1 MSESTSA
8 NPIKIFAEKFFNNP
22 VVDDIVLKKEINQE
36 ELESEY
42 KKIIGEESNPYNYV
56 YRSQKKI
63 LYTEKE
69 KEEERKL
76 EEERDEIKRLEEER
90 QKYMLE
96 YIDENLLEIKDIKKQ
111 IADIKAEVDNI
122 FLGEGDINTV
132 IPEDSPLKKAILHT
146 NNLLKNTLVPLTVAK
161 GVSLT
166 DKISELC
173 KLYESLN
180 TRVMRITLI
189 FKLFAVDYTYGEN
202 IQSSCGRFFSGFQTL
217 DLSSESDISIKNN
230 EKTCQELH
238 KLAKQYLKIDKSDYQ
253 TDKNKPESVYF
264 KVNRTRKLIALEHC
278 MLGFGHILKE
288 QFSNLYKF
296 FVLFQKGET
305 NQEIIDETNLQIKK
319 YNAFEEFIKH
329 YL

>member
-22 VVDDIVLKKEINQE
+22 VVDDIVLKKEINEE

-42 KKIIGEESNPYNYV
+42 KKIIGKERDPYDFM
-56 YRSQKKI
+56 YRGQKKI

-76 EEERDEIKRLEEER
+76 EEEREEIERLEKER

-202 IQSSCGRFFSGFQTL
+202 IQSSCSKFFSGFQTL
-217 DLSSESDISIKNN
+217 DLSSESNISKKNN
-230 EKTCQELH
+230 KETYQELH
-238 KLAKQYLKIDKSDYQ
+238 KLAKQYLKRDE
-253 TDKNKPESVYF
+253 NEPESVYCRV
-264 KVNRTRKLIALEHC
+264 KNTRKLISLEHC
-278 MLGFGHILKE
+278 MLGFRHFLKE

-319 YNAFEEFIKH
+319 YNAAEEFMKH
-329 YL
+329 YLNQFE